1 VRIGEQRLFIAMLRD
16 ISARKRADEALRASE
31 ARFRGLTEMSSD
43 WYWEQDEQFRFVT
56 FSGGIARSP
65 GMERERLIGRTR
77 WEASQPPEGDP
88 DWTQH
93 RAMLAA
99 HLPFYNLVFKSGRSE
114 RPRVLSV
121 SGEPIFDSAGAFR
134 GYRGVTTDITER
146 VLAQEELHRHR
157 DNLQQLVEERTHE
170 LMLAKEAAEEANLA
184 KSEFLANM
192 SHELRTP
199 LHAILS
205 YARLGNE
212 KASKD
217 ELSQLKSEQYFARI
231 HQGGERLLGLLNDL
245 LDLSKLE
252 AGKMAYHMRSTNLEP
267 LISATLQQF
276 DGLARTRGITLAS
289 DMSEPLAHAWCDPD
303 RIGQVLANLLSNA
316 IKFSRGEG
324 SVNVT
329 VEPTQIVRGS
339 AEPLPA
345 LRVSV
350 QDQGVGIP
358 ETELD
363 TIFDKFVQSSQTKT
377 GSGGTGLGLSICR
390 QIIEDHAGRIWA
402 ENRSGGCGAIV
413 HFVLPVNEINAFE
426 DVRLA
431 RAG

>member
-1 VRIGEQRLFIAMLRD
+1 
-16 ISARKRADEALRASE
+16 
-31 ARFRGLTEMSSD
+31 
-43 WYWEQDEQFRFVT
+43 
-56 FSGGIARSP
+56 
-65 GMERERLIGRTR
+65 
-77 WEASQPPEGDP
+77 
-88 DWTQH
+88 
-93 RAMLAA
+93 
-99 HLPFYNLVFKSGRSE
+99 
-114 RPRVLSV
+114 
-121 SGEPIFDSAGAFR
+121 
-134 GYRGVTTDITER
+134 VTTDITER

-157 DNLQQLVEERTHE
+157 DNLQQLVQERTHE
-170 LMLAKEAAEEANLA
+170 LMLAKEAAEEGNLA

-350 QDQGVGIP
+350 QDQGVAFRRPSSIP
-358 ETELD
+358 SSTNSCRAARPKPVPAAPAWGCRSA
-363 TIFDKFVQSSQTKT
+363 DKSSRTTPAHLGRESVGAAVQSCTSCC
-377 GSGGTGLGLSICR
+377 L
-390 QIIEDHAGRIWA
+390 
-402 ENRSGGCGAIV
+402 
-413 HFVLPVNEINAFE
+413 
-426 DVRLA
+426 
-431 RAG
+431 